1 MKPNNVSKNLIP
13 VHFESFFWGLSLANF
28 GPVVAY
34 EGRFENQKCK
44 KIETCLKLRV
54 TWVRPKHTQFPKLI
68 SHLATLAQHLHPICL
83 DALIL

>member
-28 GPVVAY
+28 GPVVAW

-44 KIETCLKLRV
+44 KIWNLFETQGNLG
-54 TWVRPKHTQFPKLI
+54 
-68 SHLATLAQHLHPICL
+68 
-83 DALIL
+83 